1 MDNKAFTELTDEE
14 RGLIAETFKKV
25 IEDLIRITDEHSK
38 DLAKKLEEVDGE
50 KWKNCYEITKE

>member
-1 MDNKAFTELTDEE
+1 MDNKVFTELTDEE
-14 RGLIAETFKKV
+14 RGLIAETLKQV

-50 KWKNCYEITKE
+50 KWKNYCETTKE